1 MFLTK
6 PGEKDTLLLWK
17 KGHWASNTW
26 RIIEKQKEAKPET
39 KELEG
44 GGLLHISFVN
54 TDRSVRCPFIRVE
67 DLAAM
72 SGGTSFLA
80 VGLGGTLSIFFD
92 LGALMEARRRASFQ
106 NGVVRGATVNEVHV
120 VHFLHVRDKFL
131 CQGINFPLKLFV
143 AVLLLLKGDGKK
155 RLGMPMQVNGL
166 AVKVLPW
173 PG

>member
-1 MFLTK
+1 M
-6 PGEKDTLLLWK
+6 
-17 KGHWASNTW
+17 
-26 RIIEKQKEAKPET
+26 
-39 KELEG
+39 
-44 GGLLHISFVN
+44 
-54 TDRSVRCPFIRVE
+54 
-67 DLAAM
+67 
-72 SGGTSFLA
+72 A

-155 RLGMPMQVNGL
+155 RLGMTMQVNGL